1 MNCMMMN
8 RKIEILLDETG
19 TAFRML
25 AEAGGHPNMD
35 YADYVS
41 RTSINRF
48 RSALQNPDLSRV
60 ALAAMLRQGFKNK
73 RKSGVKSEHW
83 KSFLAGHIQQT
94 ANNNQIAER
103 LVEPVQIFSFHSK
116 LNKE

>member
-1 MNCMMMN
+1 
-8 RKIEILLDETG
+8 
-19 TAFRML
+19 ML

-35 YADYVS
+35 YADYVA

-103 LVEPVQIFSFHSK
+103 LV
-116 LNKE
+116 